1 MQGNSVERGCRDKLS
16 LPGRTIIRTHR
27 IQVKQMKGPLA
38 GTAAAILMI
47 AYAYVVGH
55 PAAASAQTRSA
66 TTIPRTSDGKPDLS
80 GVWEVL
86 NTAAWNIQDHNADT
100 GTPPGQSVVEGNEI
114 PYQGWAL
121 EKKKENFAHRM
132 TEDTDSK
139 CYMPGVPRITYMPY
153 PFRIV
158 ETPQYVTIL
167 YEYIHI
173 VRTIYTNGST
183 HPEGMDWWM
192 GDSRGRWDGDT
203 LVVDVTDFNDRTWFD
218 KVGNF
223 HSDALH
229 VVERYSFIDKDHLDY
244 EVSVEDPKVF
254 TRPWKM
260 RMPIY
265 RRIERNVRPLEYDC
279 NAFEHL
285 FQLPEGAGQL
295 KEGNK

>member
-1 MQGNSVERGCRDKLS
+1 MTKNFRVEAQARVR
-16 LPGRTIIRTHR
+16 
-27 IQVKQMKGPLA
+27 PLA
-38 GTAAAILMI
+38 AISVLALII
-47 AYAYVVGH
+47 AFAGGFGIS
-55 PAAASAQTRSA
+55 PPLSAQARSDVS
-66 TTIPRTSDGKPDLS
+66 IPRTSIGKPDLS

-86 NTAAWNIQDHNADT
+86 NTAAWNIEDHNADT
-100 GTPPGQSVVEGNEI
+100 GIPPGQGVVEGNEI
-114 PYQGWAL
+114 PYQAWAL
-121 EKKKENFAHRM
+121 QKKKENFAHRL

-139 CYMPGVPRITYMPY
+139 CYLPGVPRITYMPY

-158 ETPQYVTIL
+158 ETPKYVTML

-192 GDSRGRWDGDT
+192 GDSRGHWDQDT
-203 LVVDVTDFNDRTWFD
+203 LVVDVADFNDRTWFD
-218 KVGNF
+218 KVGDF

-229 VVERYSFIDKDHLDY
+229 VIERYSFIDKDHLDY

-260 RMPIY
+260 KMPIY
-265 RRIERNVRPLEYDC
+265 RRIEQNVRPLEYDC

-285 FQLPEGAGQL
+285 FHLPESIGQSDRP
-295 KEGNK
+295 

>member
-1 MQGNSVERGCRDKLS
+1 MTKTSRAQAYDRACPLVSISVL
-16 LPGRTIIRTHR
+16 
-27 IQVKQMKGPLA
+27 
-38 GTAAAILMI
+38 ILMVAFGI
-47 AYAYVVGH
+47 EFGH
-55 PAAASAQTRSA
+55 LPAVSAQTRSA
-66 TTIPRTSDGKPDLS
+66 VTIPRSSDGKPDLS

-100 GTPPGQSVVEGNEI
+100 GIPPGQGVVEGNEI
-114 PYQGWAL
+114 PYQAWAL
-121 EKKKENFAHRM
+121 EKKKENFARRM

-139 CYMPGVPRITYMPY
+139 CYLPGVPRITYMPY

-158 ETPQYVTIL
+158 ETPKYVTML

-183 HPEGMDWWM
+183 HPEGMNWWM
-192 GDSRGRWDGDT
+192 GDSRGRWDGNT

-260 RMPIY
+260 SMPIY
-265 RRIERNVRPLEYDC
+265 RRIEQNVRPLEYDC

-285 FQLPEGAGQL
+285 FQLPEGIGQS
-295 KEGNK
+295 EGRQ

>member
-1 MQGNSVERGCRDKLS
+1 MTKTSRVQVY
-16 LPGRTIIRTHR
+16 GRAC
-27 IQVKQMKGPLA
+27 PLA
-38 GTAAAILMI
+38 SIRVLILMI
-47 AYAYVVGH
+47 AVGIDLGH
-55 PAAASAQTRSA
+55 LPAVSAQTRSA
-66 TTIPRTSDGKPDLS
+66 VTIPRSSDGRLDLS

-100 GTPPGQSVVEGNEI
+100 GIPPGQGVVEGNEI
-114 PYQGWAL
+114 PYQAWAL
-121 EKKKENFAHRM
+121 EKKKENFARRM

-139 CYMPGVPRITYMPY
+139 CYLPGVPRITYMPY

-158 ETPQYVTIL
+158 ETPKYVTIL
-167 YEYIHI
+167 YEYIHV

-183 HPEGMDWWM
+183 HPEGMNWWM

-229 VVERYSFIDKDHLDY
+229 VIERYSFIDKDHLDY

-265 RRIERNVRPLEYDC
+265 RRIEQNVRPLEYDC

-285 FQLPEGAGQL
+285 FQLPEGIGQS
-295 KEGNK
+295 EGGNK

>member
-1 MQGNSVERGCRDKLS
+1 MTYRFDVQ
-16 LPGRTIIRTHR
+16 
-27 IQVKQMKGPLA
+27 QMKAPLVDIT
-38 GTAAAILMI
+38 TAIFAIVFI
-47 AYAYVVGH
+47 VIFGQVPVVN
-55 PAAASAQTRSA
+55 AQTRSA
-66 TTIPRTSDGKPDLS
+66 PALPRTADGKPDLS

-100 GTPPGQSVVEGNEI
+100 GTPPGQGVVESNEI
-114 PYQGWAL
+114 PYQAWAL
-121 EKKKENFAHRM
+121 DKKKENFARRM

-139 CYMPGVPRITYMPY
+139 CYLPGVPRITYMPY

-158 ETPQYVTIL
+158 ETPKYVTIL

-192 GDSRGRWDGDT
+192 GDSRGHWEGDT

-218 KVGNF
+218 KAGNF

-229 VVERYSFIDKDHLDY
+229 VVERYGFIDKDHLDY
-244 EVSVEDPKVF
+244 EVTIEDPKVF

-265 RRIERNVRPLEYDC
+265 RRIEKDVRPLEYDC
-279 NAFEHL
+279 YAFEHL
-285 FQLPEGAGQL
+285 FRLPEAIEQPQ
-295 KEGNK
+295 EGNR